1 MITVYSASA
10 GSGKT
15 YTLTREYL
23 QLALG
28 PEYKFA
34 YRHILAVTFTNK
46 ATGEMKARIIKEL
59 SAIQKGKQSQM
70 AQEICLLLNIT
81 FEVLMQRAG
90 SVLSSILHNYSSFA
104 ISTIDSF
111 FQKIVR
117 NFTREAG
124 LQTGYKIELD
134 VNYVL
139 EAVTHQVLGKIGSP
153 GNSELDQWIIRIAE
167 EKVEQGE
174 KWDFRQEMIALG
186 KQLFRESLMRQEEAL
201 EELHVHSEEFKLN
214 KNKLN
219 ADIAFRKNKATQ
231 TALQILNDLKKEGI
245 APSEF
250 SNFGRGSLVDYL
262 IAISEGKIEMPGT
275 RAQQMIEDP
284 EKCFAK
290 SNKKRNELIEI
301 IQNKFQVEIT
311 QFIEWLEINIKF
323 YKAANEIS
331 KNLNVLGL
339 IGAIREEL
347 KIFREQENVLLL
359 PDTTLLLFKIMQNND
374 ASFIYEKAG
383 NYYKNY
389 LIDEFQDTSKTQ
401 WENFKPLIIN
411 SLASG
416 EKNLIVGDI
425 KQSIYRWRDGDWR
438 LLYGEFK
445 SGIHHELIQNKT
457 LEYNYRSLPI
467 IIESNNLLFKNLPWV
482 TANELNLRIP
492 DSEKN
497 KNIWI
502 EQIKGLYQDS
512 NQKVPDANKE
522 SKSGYY
528 NITCIETQELKKQNY
543 TATEEDEEEENLT
556 WKSIALV
563 NLYNKITEFQACG
576 FPLSSMAILVRSK
589 KEGME
594 ILNYLMDGDSGRN
607 TIPVTTSE
615 ALTLESGK
623 SVQLLIQA
631 LKFLLNDKDDPAK
644 AAMSILWKYEK
655 NKNEWTTD
663 WINQSINLIPEELL
677 NSVSRTQLKKLPLF
691 ELVNELIRIFKLN
704 NAEWESETGF
714 ITGFLDAVLEFLKED
729 NPDPDRFLD
738 WWGYF
743 GKIRPIQMSDTNQ
756 SIKILTIHKSKGL
769 EFPIV
774 LIPFCDWEILP
785 RANISPWLWCNPR
798 KNGVNEMELA
808 PVKFSSK
815 LSGSA
820 LSENYFEEMQLNF
833 ADSLN
838 LIYVA
843 YTRPIEILWVG
854 LPVHRNKEGNL
865 SMGRISSHI
874 YQALEIGANNTSFIS
889 HTENE
894 FIAGALKEI
903 PVPPEQIEYKSQKIS
918 LRSTIW
924 MDRLQVKKIARKIP
938 VQPKENRKAE
948 YGIILHAL
956 LAQIKHQKDSKTAI
970 QKLIFDGHLALYDET
985 IIEKKL
991 NTLFEHPQIQ
1001 EWFSSKYEVR
1011 TEVDI
1016 LEPNGNVSRPD
1027 RIMFGDDKIVLVDF
1041 KTGQIR
1047 NSDREQI
1054 LGYVELL
1061 KQMNYTGI
1069 EAWLLYISSSN
1080 PELIKVI

>member
-59 SAIQKGKQSQM
+59 SAIQKGKQSPM
-70 AQEICLLLNIT
+70 SQEICAQLNIP
-81 FEVLMQRAG
+81 FEALKQRANA
-90 SVLSSILHNYSSFA
+90 VLSGILHNYSSFA

-139 EAVTHQVLGKIGSP
+139 EAVTHQVLGKIGSE
-153 GNSELDQWIIRIAE
+153 GNFELDQWIIRMAE
-167 EKVEQGE
+167 EKVEQGG
-174 KWDFRQEMIALG
+174 KWDFRHEMIALG
-186 KQLFRESLMRQEEAL
+186 KELFRESLMRREKAL
-201 EELHVHSEEFKLN
+201 EELHVHSEEFKQN
-214 KNKLN
+214 KNNLFS
-219 ADIAFRKNKATQ
+219 DISIRKDKAIQ
-231 TALQILNDLKKEGI
+231 TALQILDILKKEGI
-245 APSEF
+245 AHSEF

-262 IAISEGKIEMPGT
+262 IAISEGKLEMPGP
-275 RAQQMIEDP
+275 RALQMIEDP

-290 SNKKRNELIEI
+290 SNKKRNEFIET
-301 IQNKFQVEIT
+301 IQNKFQSEIK
-311 QFIEWLEINIKF
+311 QFVEWLEINIRF
-323 YKAANEIS
+323 YKAALEIS
-331 KNLNVLGL
+331 KNLNILGL

-347 KIFREQENVLLL
+347 KTFREQENVLLL

-374 ASFIYEKAG
+374 ASFVYEKAG

-401 WENFKPLIIN
+401 WENFKPLIVN

-445 SGIHHELIQNKT
+445 SGIHPELIQNKT

-467 IIESNNLLFKNLPWV
+467 IINSNNLLFEHIPLV
-482 TANELNLRIP
+482 TANELNQRIP

-497 KNIWI
+497 KGNWI
-502 EQIKGLYQDS
+502 EQIKGLYQES
-512 NQKVPDANKE
+512 HQKIPEKNNNL
-522 SKSGYY
+522 KSGYY
-528 NITCIETQELKKQNY
+528 HIHCFETQELKQQSQS
-543 TATEEDEEEENLT
+543 TIEEEGENPT
-556 WKSIALV
+556 WKSLALD
-563 NLYNKITEFQACG
+563 NLYHKITEFKEHG
-576 FPLSSMAILVRSK
+576 FSLSSMAILVRTK
-589 KEGME
+589 NEGTE
-594 ILNYLMDGDSGRN
+594 ILNYLMEGKSGRN
-607 TIPVTTSE
+607 IIPVSTSE
-615 ALTLESGK
+615 ALTLQSGK
-623 SVQLLIQA
+623 SVQLVIQA
-631 LKFLLNDKDDPAK
+631 LKFLLNEKDDPAR
-644 AAMSILWKYEK
+644 AAMSILWKYE
-655 NKNEWTTD
+655 NNENEWTKD
-663 WINQSINLIPEELL
+663 WINNSIKLIPEELL
-677 NSVSRTQLKKLPLF
+677 NTVSRTQLKKLPLF
-691 ELVNELIRIFKLN
+691 ELINELIRIFSLGN
-704 NAEWESETGF
+704 TEWESETGF
-714 ITGFLDAVLEFLKED
+714 ITGFLDAVLEFLKEE
-729 NPDPDRFLD
+729 NPDPERFIE
-738 WWGYF
+738 WWEYF
-743 GKIRPIQMSDTNQ
+743 GKMRPIQMADTSQ

-774 LIPFCDWEILP
+774 LIPFCDWDILP
-785 RANISPWLWCNPR
+785 KANRSPWLWCNPR
-798 KNGVNEMELA
+798 ENEVNQMELA
-808 PVKFSSK
+808 PVKYSSR
-815 LSGSA
+815 
-820 LSENYFEEMQLNF
+820 LSESAFSQNYFEEMQLNF

-843 YTRPIEILWVG
+843 YTRPIQALWVG

-874 YQALEIGANNTSFIS
+874 YQALEIGTNNTNLIR

-894 FIAGALKEI
+894 FIAGSLTAI
-903 PVPPEQIEYKSQKIS
+903 PVPQEQIEYKSQKIS

-938 VQPKENRKAE
+938 VQAKENRKAE

-956 LAQIKHQKDSKTAI
+956 LAQIKQQKDSKTAI
-970 QKLIFDGHLALYDET
+970 QKLIFEGHLAAYDET

-991 NTLFEHPQIQ
+991 NALFEHPQIQ
-1001 EWFSSKYEVR
+1001 EWFSNKYEVR

-1016 LEPNGNVSRPD
+1016 LESNGNVSRPD
-1027 RIMFGDDKIVLVDF
+1027 RIMLGDNKIILIDF

-1047 NSDREQI
+1047 KSDREQL
-1054 LGYVELL
+1054 LGYVALL

-1069 EAWLLYISSSN
+1069 EAWLIYLSPSS

>member
-59 SAIQKGKQSQM
+59 SSIQKGNQSPM
-70 AQEICLLLNIT
+70 AQEICNLLNIT
-81 FEVLMQRAG
+81 FEVLRQRA
-90 SVLSSILHNYSSFA
+90 STVLSSILHNYSSFA

-134 VNYVL
+134 LNYVL
-139 EAVTHQVLGKIGSP
+139 EAVTHQVLGKIGTL
-153 GNSELDQWIIRIAE
+153 GNSELDQWIIRLAE

-186 KQLFRESLMRQEEAL
+186 KELFRESLMRKEEVL
-201 EELHVHSEEFKLN
+201 EQLHVHSEEFKLN
-214 KNKLN
+214 KNKLYS
-219 ADIAFRKNKATQ
+219 DITFRKDKAIES
-231 TALQILNDLKKEGI
+231 ALKLLTELTTEGI
-245 APSEF
+245 AHSEF
-250 SNFGRGSLVDYL
+250 SNYGRGSLVDYL
-262 IAISEGKIEMPGT
+262 IAISEGKLEMPGS
-275 RAQQMIEDP
+275 RAAQMIEDP

-290 SNKKRNELIEI
+290 SNRNRNKYIAI
-301 IQNKFQVEIT
+301 IQNKLQPEIK
-311 QFIEWLEINIKF
+311 QFVEWLEINIRF
-323 YKAANEIS
+323 YKAAIEIF
-331 KNLNVLGL
+331 KNLNILGL
-339 IGAIREEL
+339 IGSIREEL

-445 SGIHHELIQNKT
+445 SGIHSELIQNRV
-457 LEYNYRSLPI
+457 LEYNYRSLPS
-467 IIESNNLLFKNLPWV
+467 IIESNNLLFENLPLI
-482 TANELNLRIP
+482 TAIELNQRIP
-492 DSEKN
+492 YSEKN
-497 KNIWI
+497 KKNWI
-502 EQIKGLYQDS
+502 NQIKGLYQES
-512 NQKVPDANKE
+512 YQKIPE
-522 SKSGYY
+522 SYKKSETGYY
-528 NITCIETQELKKQNY
+528 HIHCFELQELKQQNNSV
-543 TATEEDEEEENLT
+543 EEEEGENPS
-556 WKSIALV
+556 WKKLALE
-563 NLYNKITEFQACG
+563 NLYHKISEFQKSG
-576 FPLSSMAILVRSK
+576 FPLSSMAILVRTK
-589 KEGME
+589 KEGTE
-594 ILNYLMDGDSGRN
+594 ILNYLMDGDSGR
-607 TIPVTTSE
+607 TIIPVSTSE

-631 LKFLLNDKDDPAK
+631 LKFLLDEKDDPAK
-644 AAMSILWKYEK
+644 AALSILWKYEK
-655 NKNEWTTD
+655 NENNWTKD
-663 WINQSINLIPEELL
+663 WINQSIQMIPEELL
-677 NSVSRTQLKKLPLF
+677 NNNTRTQLKKMPIF
-691 ELVNELIRIFKLN
+691 ELINELIRIFRLGN
-704 NAEWESETGF
+704 PEWESETGF
-714 ITGFLDAVLEFLKED
+714 ITGFLDAVLEFLKEE
-729 NPDPDRFLD
+729 NPDPERFLE
-738 WWGYF
+738 WWEYF
-743 GKIRPIQMSDTNQ
+743 GKMRPIQMTDTNQ

-774 LIPFCDWEILP
+774 LIPFCDWDILP
-785 RANISPWLWCNPR
+785 RANRSPWLWCNPR
-798 KNGVNEMELA
+798 ENKINQMEIA
-808 PVKFSSK
+808 PVKFSSR
-815 LSGSA
+815 LSESA
-820 LSENYFEEMQLNF
+820 FSENYFEEMQLNF

-843 YTRPIEILWVG
+843 FTRPIQALWVG

-874 YQALEIGANNTSFIS
+874 FQALEVGVNNTSHIR
-889 HTENE
+889 HIENE
-894 FIAGALKEI
+894 FIAGALTKI
-903 PVPPEQIEYKSQKIS
+903 PVPQEQIEFKSQQIS
-918 LRSTIW
+918 LRSTSW

-938 VQPKENRKAE
+938 IQPRENKKVK

-956 LAQIKHQKDSKTAI
+956 LAQIKQQQDSKKAI
-970 QKLIFDGHLALYDET
+970 QQLIFEGHLAASDENL
-985 IIEKKL
+985 IQEKL
-991 NTLFEHPQIQ
+991 TVLFEHPQIQ
-1001 EWFSSKYEVR
+1001 EWFSGKYEVR

-1016 LEPNGNVSRPD
+1016 VESNGNISRPD
-1027 RIMFGDDKIVLVDF
+1027 RIMLGENKIILIDF

-1047 NSDREQI
+1047 KSDREQL
-1054 LGYVELL
+1054 LGYGELL
-1061 KQMNYTGI
+1061 KQMEYTGI
-1069 EAWLLYISSSN
+1069 EAWLIYLSSSN

>member
-28 PEYKFA
+28 PGYKFA

-46 ATGEMKARIIKEL
+46 ATGEMKTRIIKEL
-59 SAIQKGKQSQM
+59 SAIQKGKHSPM
-70 AQEICLLLNIT
+70 AQEICLLLNVS
-81 FEVLMQRAG
+81 FEVLMHRAG
-90 SVLSSILHNYSSFA
+90 TVLSGILHNYSSFA

-186 KQLFRESLMRQEEAL
+186 KELFRESLMRKEDAL
-201 EELHVHSEEFKLN
+201 EQLHVHSEEFKHN

-219 ADIAFRKNKATQ
+219 SDIAFRKNKAKQ
-231 TALQILNDLKKEGI
+231 SASQILNNLTKEGI
-245 APSEF
+245 AASEF

-262 IAISEGKIEMPGT
+262 IAISEGKIELPGP
-275 RAQQMIEDP
+275 RALQMIEDP

-290 SNKKRNELIEI
+290 SNKKRSEFITI
-301 IQNKFQVEIT
+301 IQNKLQPDIKQLV
-311 QFIEWLEINIKF
+311 EWLEINIKF
-323 YKAANEIS
+323 YKAAIEIV
-331 KNLNVLGL
+331 KNLNILGL
-339 IGAIREEL
+339 IGSIREEL

-445 SGIHHELIQNKT
+445 SGIHAELIQNKT

-467 IIESNNLLFKNLPWV
+467 IIESNNSLFKNLPWV
-482 TANELNLRIP
+482 TANELNQRIP

-512 NQKVPDANKE
+512 NQKVPETNKIVH
-522 SKSGYY
+522 SGYY
-528 NITCIETQELKKQNY
+528 NIHCFEIKDLKQQNHN
-543 TATEEDEEEENLT
+543 AAEEEEENPT
-556 WKSIALV
+556 WKSLALE
-563 NLYNKITEFQACG
+563 NLYLKITEFQNHG
-576 FPLSSMAILVRSK
+576 FPLSSMAILVRTK
-589 KEGME
+589 KEGTE
-594 ILNYLMDGDSGRN
+594 ILNYLMEGDSGRN

-631 LKFLLNDKDDPAK
+631 LKFLLNDKDQPAK
-644 AAMSILWKYEK
+644 AALSILWKYEK
-655 NKNEWTTD
+655 KENEWTRD
-663 WINQSINLIPEELL
+663 WMNQSINLIPEELL
-677 NSVSRTQLKKLPLF
+677 NSIYRTQLKKLPLF

-704 NAEWESETGF
+704 DAEWESETGF

-729 NPDPDRFLD
+729 NPDPDRFVE
-738 WWGYF
+738 WWEYF
-743 GKIRPIQMSDTNQ
+743 GRIRPIQMSDTNQ

-774 LIPFCDWEILP
+774 LIPFCDWDILP
-785 RANISPWLWCNPR
+785 RANRSPWLWCNPR

-815 LSGSA
+815 LSESA

-843 YTRPIEILWVG
+843 YTRPIQALWVG
-854 LPVHRNKEGNL
+854 LPVHRNKEGDL

-874 YQALEIGANNTSFIS
+874 YQALEIGANNTSLIS
-889 HTENE
+889 QTENE
-894 FIAGALKEI
+894 FIAGALTEI
-903 PVPPEQIEYKSQKIS
+903 TIPQEQIEYKSQKIS

-938 VQPKENRKAE
+938 VQPKENKKAE

-956 LAQIKHQKDSKTAI
+956 LAQIKHQKDSKIAI
-970 QKLIFDGHLALYDET
+970 QKLIFEGHITASEET
-985 IIEKKL
+985 IIQKKL
-991 NTLFEHPQIQ
+991 NALFEHPQIK
-1001 EWFSSKYEVR
+1001 EWFSGKYEVR

-1016 LEPNGNVSRPD
+1016 LESNGNISRPD
-1027 RIMFGDDKIVLVDF
+1027 RIMFGDDKIILIDF
-1041 KTGQIR
+1041 KTGKMR
-1047 NSDREQI
+1047 NSDREQL
-1054 LGYVELL
+1054 LGYVALL
-1061 KQMNYTGI
+1061 QQMNYTGI
-1069 EAWLLYISSSN
+1069 EAWLIYLPSSN